1 VDVAQALALGQS
13 RLPRR
18 SGLPDPRREASW
30 LLSRA
35 WDKPELTLRLEPDA
49 EVPPAVLVRYE
60 EWLERRAAG
69 VPAHHLTRLCPF
81 WGRDFLV
88 SPAVLVPRPE
98 TELVVVAA
106 KELALPTDAKVL
118 DLGTGSGCIAVSLAA
133 ERPGWRVIAS
143 DLSLSALAVAVAN
156 VHRHRVTVELVAAD
170 LAVPFAGAFDL
181 VTANLPYI
189 PAGLVASLST
199 EVQHDPTL
207 ALDGGVDGLDLV
219 RRLLVDL
226 PRLLVPGGHAVLE
239 LGEGQ
244 AAPVADLACQ
254 RGLVEASRL
263 RDPGDCERVLILR
276 RG

>member
-1 VDVAQALALGQS
+1 MRVAEALALGQS

-35 WDKPELTLRLEPDA
+35 WDKPELALRLEPDA

-69 VPAHHLTRLCPF
+69 VPAHHLTGLCPF

-106 KELALPTDAKVL
+106 KELALPTASRVL
-118 DLGTGSGCIAVSLAA
+118 DLGTGSGCIAVSVAA
-133 ERPGWRVIAS
+133 ERPDWRVTAS
-143 DLSLSALAVAVAN
+143 DLSLAALAVAAAN
-156 VHRHRVTVELVAAD
+156 VRRHRVTVELVAAD
-170 LAVPFAGAFDL
+170 LAAPFAGAFDL

-189 PAGLVASLST
+189 PAGLLASLST
-199 EVQHDPTL
+199 EVQHDPIL
-207 ALDGGVDGLDLV
+207 ALDGGADGLNLV
-219 RRLLVDL
+219 RRLLSDL
-226 PRLLVPGGHAVLE
+226 PRLLVSGGHTVLE
-239 LGEGQ
+239 LGEQQ
-244 AAPVADLACQ
+244 ASAVADLA
-254 RGLVEASRL
+254 RRHGLGEVRRL
-263 RDPGDCERVLILR
+263 RDAADCERVLVLV